1 MPHSPQPP
9 FAAQPLTRSPA
20 PPYDPHM
27 APIYGGPSHPS
38 PRGHPPPLSY
48 GPSGPGYAPSPPV
61 QQPIVGSEQYESSRL
76 PFFEA
81 ALARSRAGHA
91 PEASE
96 PTVAAI
102 PPYRYAQPVP
112 LYMPPSDPNHPDLA
126 VGFAPSGTIRFANG
140 FGGLREPSRSP
151 SPGMDDSFQEHER
164 GDSDV
169 EKALLQR
176 TQPSSL
182 LAPVEPDH
190 WDEKLSSL
198 GLMDDGDLSLPPFL
212 GGDNVRSTGLGI
224 RSIGAVV
231 QGRTDAITD
240 DNMADSTTQ
249 HFGPAPTGRVG
260 RRTYNAAGHRRIKQ
274 KATLDENGFFAVDM
288 PIPTRL
294 AQFLPVKGVEEQKTT
309 RCVLLAGGIAHWHRY
324 TAVTTDPDDFPT
336 SGLRLRQNSCTPPR
350 QTELFIVI
358 TMYNEDAELFCRTL
372 YGVMKNISHLC
383 GRKNSRIWG
392 KNGWQK
398 VCLLYGA
405 WCPLT
410 PRRLWSAS
418 SRMGARR

>member
-1 MPHSPQPP
+1 LVNSQTASLENPT
-9 FAAQPLTRSPA
+9 A
-20 PPYDPHM
+20 
-27 APIYGGPSHPS
+27 
-38 PRGHPPPLSY
+38 
-48 GPSGPGYAPSPPV
+48 
-61 QQPIVGSEQYESSRL
+61 EQYESSRL

-91 PEASE
+91 LEASE

-102 PPYRYAQPVP
+102 PLYQYAQPVP

-140 FGGLREPSRSP
+140 FGGLREASRSP

-182 LAPVEPDH
+182 LAPVEPGH

-224 RSIGAVV
+224 RSIDA
-231 QGRTDAITD
+231 GRTDALTD
-240 DNMADSTTQ
+240 ANMADSTTQ

-274 KATLDENGFFAVDM
+274 KAILDENGFFAVDM

-309 RCVLLAGGIAHWHRY
+309 RCVLSAGSIAHLRRY

-336 SGLRLRQNSCTPPR
+336 SGLRLRQNNCTPPR

-398 VCLLYGA
+398 VCLLDIA
-405 WCPLT
+405 
-410 PRRLWSAS
+410 
-418 SRMGARR
+418 